1 MGKEADVKI
10 APNSFGV
17 YLSKFTKEYMLV
29 FAILILG
36 LVFAVVSP
44 YFLTVTNIRNILTQ
58 MTALAIVAI
67 GQALVLICGAF
78 DMSLG
83 QNVCLTSCLA
93 AFLMKMCGWGTLA
106 SILAALLLGA
116 LIGCVN
122 GVLVA
127 YLEVAPFVATLG
139 TQMICKGTAKLIT
152 NASPIPG
159 MPDNMAWLGRG
170 NLGGSNGLPICI
182 VIMLLL
188 FLLFAFILK
197 KTRFGRNTYA
207 VGGNREAAYFAGI
220 NVKKHLTM
228 VFTLT
233 GFLASFGGI
242 VLLSRLNSAA
252 ITNGNLYE
260 FDTMISCVIGGVSMS
275 GGKGKIWQAFL
286 GAMFLTLFFNGM
298 SMLNVNSFI
307 QDVLKGVILIGAV
320 LLDIFRNKKR

>member
-1 MGKEADVKI
+1 M
-10 APNSFGV
+10 
-17 YLSKFTKEYMLV
+17 
-29 FAILILG
+29 
-36 LVFAVVSP
+36 
-44 YFLTVTNIRNILTQ
+44 
-58 MTALAIVAI
+58 
-67 GQALVLICGAF
+67 
-78 DMSLG
+78 
-83 QNVCLTSCLA
+83 A
-93 AFLMKMCGWGTLA
+93 AW
-106 SILAALLLGA
+106 
-116 LIGCVN
+116 
-122 GVLVA
+122 
-127 YLEVAPFVATLG
+127 
-139 TQMICKGTAKLIT
+139 Q
-152 NASPIPG
+152 IPD
-159 MPDNMAWLGRG
+159 PPPGRG